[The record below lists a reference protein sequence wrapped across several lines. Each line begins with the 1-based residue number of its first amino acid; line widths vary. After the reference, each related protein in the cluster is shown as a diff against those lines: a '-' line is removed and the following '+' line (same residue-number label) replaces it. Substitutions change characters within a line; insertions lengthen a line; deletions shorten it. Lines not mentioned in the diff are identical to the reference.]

1 MNLLLVDDE
10 IEQKESWEETL
21 NTIEKTNK
29 ERYSIDLSFSKDIE
43 TAKDLIANKNI
54 DFLIVDLRLGKSDPE
69 GNSLIN
75 MVYELSLR
83 IPTIVVTGTPED
95 VLDDTKIIRKFKKD
109 ETSISEII
117 NYLISIYNTG
127 INEIVGKTGLIES
140 AIMTVYQKGLMPTL
154 SKWGSYGMENSENT
168 KKALLRYT
176 INYLY
181 ELLDEETEK
190 YYPEEVYIRNL
201 DNEKLSTGSIFTKNN
216 QDYFIVL
223 SPACDLAIR
232 KNGDYKTDSIL
243 LVSIEETGE
252 IVNPTL
258 EEIKNIT
265 KKNDRLKKFY
275 TNTETLY
282 YHWLPCTSLFK
293 GGIINFRK
301 VTSIPKESLLDYS
314 SCNIKISPYFLKDI
328 ISRFSSYYARQ
339 GQPDIYNDEF
349 LLRDEKDDE

>member
-1 MNLLLVDDE
+1 MNILLVDDDE
-10 IEQKESWEETL
+10 REKQSWDDTL

-29 ERYSIDLSFSKDIE
+29 ENYSINLLFSKDLE

-69 GNSLIN
+69 GNDLIN
-75 MVYELSLR
+75 QVYELSLR
-83 IPTIVVTGTPED
+83 IPTLVLTGTPED
-95 VLDDTKIIRKFKKD
+95 VLDDSKVLKKYKKG
-109 ETSISEII
+109 EASISQII
-117 NYLISIYNTG
+117 NSLIPIYNTG

-140 AIMTVYQKGLMPTL
+140 AIMKVYQKGLMPSL
-154 SKWGSYGMENSENT
+154 NKWGIYGTENPENT

-176 INYLY
+176 INYLH

-190 YYPEEVYIRNL
+190 YYPEEVYTRNL
-201 DNEKLSTGSIFTKNN
+201 DDGKLATGSILANDN
-216 QDYFIVL
+216 QHYFIVL

-243 LVSIEETGE
+243 LVYIEETNKIIDPLLEG
-252 IVNPTL
+252 IKTVN
-258 EEIKNIT
+258 
-265 KKNDRLKKFY
+265 KKNDRLMKFY
-275 TNTETLY
+275 TNTEALY

-301 VTSIPKESLLDYS
+301 VTSIPKESLSDYGF
-314 SCNIKISPYFLKDI
+314 CDIKISPYFIKDI

-349 LLRDEKDDE
+349 LLRDDKKSK

>member
-1 MNLLLVDDE
+1 MNLLLVDDK
-10 IEQKESWEETL
+10 IEEKESWEETL
-21 NTIEKTNK
+21 NTIEKTNREK
-29 ERYSIDLSFSKDIE
+29 YSINLLFSKDLE
-43 TAKDLIANKNI
+43 TAKDLIANNNI

-75 MVYELSLR
+75 IVYELSLR

-95 VLDDTKIIRKFKKD
+95 VLDDTKIIKKFKKG
-109 ETSISEII
+109 ESGVSEII

-127 INEIVGKTGLIES
+127 INEIVGKTGLIET
-140 AIMTVYQKGLMPTL
+140 AIMSVYQKGLMPTL

-243 LVSIEETGE
+243 LINIEETGE

-301 VTSIPKESLLDYS
+301 VISIPKESLSDYT
-314 SCNIKISPYFLKDI
+314 SCNVKISPYFIKDI

-349 LLRDEKDDE
+349 LLRDEKDGK